1 MPIRVL
7 PPQQAARIAA
17 GEVVERPASVVKELV
32 DNALDA
38 GAGSVTVEIRGGGLE
53 LIRVVDDGS
62 GIPADEAPLAFQR
75 FATSKLPADGSL
87 DGITT
92 LGFRGEALP
101 SIASVAGVTLVTRT
115 AEDSAGTLVELAD
128 GEIVRVSPQ
137 GSPPGTSVAV
147 RGLFRS
153 VPARLKFLRSANA
166 ESGRVQTVV
175 QQFALAF
182 PEVRFRL
189 EVDGKGSFASPGR
202 GSLRDACAAVYG
214 AKLAGSLLEAASPDD
229 LPPDAPRIHGLISP
243 PDVSRS
249 TRGQISLL
257 VNRRWIQSRAL
268 TFALEEAYQ
277 GFLMER
283 RHPLAVLHIEVSP
296 QDVDVNVHP
305 AKSEVRF
312 RREREVFSILQRAV
326 RGALVAQSPVP
337 TVHSSLEPIART
349 GFARGP
355 STSAGFAGGPSSL
368 SHEEQVRQAIS
379 MFAPEESPG
388 QAMPR
393 RQVTPMLRV
402 IGQMQNLYIVA
413 DGPGGMYLV
422 DQHAAH
428 ERVLY
433 EKAQAE
439 MAEQGAQVQ
448 GLLEPVV
455 IDLSAAQEEALEEGL
470 DKWLRYGFALKRFG
484 PRSYL
489 LRTVPA
495 SLRDSASD
503 PEAAFLAVL
512 EDVGAGAGT
521 AEWEEKMA
529 ASIACHSAV
538 RAGQTMRQEEMES
551 LLAQLEACERP
562 STCPHGRPTM
572 VHLSAAHLQR
582 EFGRR

>member
-38 GAGSVTVEIRGGGLE
+38 CAGSITVEIRGGGLE
-53 LIRVVDDGS
+53 LIRVVDDGC
-62 GIPADEAPLAFQR
+62 GIPAEEAPLAFQR
-75 FATSKLPADGSL
+75 FATSKLPADGTL
-87 DGITT
+87 DSITT

-101 SIASVAGVTLVTRT
+101 SIASVSGVTLVTRT
-115 AEDSAGTLVELAD
+115 ADEAAGTLVELEGGD
-128 GEIVRVSPQ
+128 VVRVAPQ

-147 RGLFRS
+147 RGLFRN
-153 VPARLKFLRSANA
+153 VPARLKFLRSASA
-166 ESGRVQTVV
+166 EAGRVQTLV

-182 PEVRFRL
+182 PEVRFRM
-189 EVDGKGSFASPGR
+189 ETEGKATFNAPGS
-202 GSLRDACAAVYG
+202 GSLRDACSAVYG
-214 AKLAGSLLEAASPDD
+214 AKAAQSLLEAAYRDD
-229 LPPDAPRIHGLISP
+229 GAPDAPSIHGLISP

-249 TRGQISLL
+249 TRSQISLL

-268 TFALEEAYQ
+268 TYALEEAYQ

-283 RHPLAVLHIEVSP
+283 RHPLAVLHIAVPP

-305 AKSEVRF
+305 AKLEVRF
-312 RREREVFSILQRAV
+312 RREREVFSAVQRAV

-337 TVHSSLEPIART
+337 TLRGGLEPPKP
-349 GFARGP
+349 FATTVTAYAPPQGD
-355 STSAGFAGGPSSL
+355 
-368 SHEEQVRQAIS
+368 QVQQALT
-379 MFAPEESPG
+379 MFAPDGWSPQ
-388 QAMPR
+388 QATP
-393 RQVTPMLRV
+393 RQVVPALRV
-402 IGQMQNLYIVA
+402 VGQVQNLYIVA
-413 DGPGGMYLV
+413 EGPGGMYLV

-433 EKAQAE
+433 EKVQSELGEQAT
-439 MAEQGAQVQ
+439 QVQ

-455 IDLSAAQEEALEEGL
+455 IELSASQEETLEAEF
-470 DKWLRYGFALKRFG
+470 DRWSRYGFELERFG
-484 PRSYL
+484 QRTYL
-489 LRTVPA
+489 LRALPA
-495 SLRDSASD
+495 SLRDAD

-512 EDVGAGAGT
+512 EDVSGFT
-521 AEWEEKMA
+521 ATEWEEEMA
-529 ASIACHSAV
+529 KSLSCHAAV
-538 RAGQTMRQEEMES
+538 RAGQALRPEEMES

-562 STCPHGRPTM
+562 NTCPHGRPTM

>member
-1 MPIRVL
+1 MPIRIL

-38 GAGSVTVEIRGGGLE
+38 GAGSITVEIRGGGLE
-53 LIRVVDDGS
+53 IIRVVDDGC

-75 FATSKLPADGSL
+75 FATSKLPADGRL
-87 DGITT
+87 EGITT

-115 AEDSAGTLVELAD
+115 AEESAGTLVELAD
-128 GEIVRVSPQ
+128 GEVVRVSPQ

-189 EVDGKGSFASPGR
+189 EIDGRGAFSAPGR

-214 AKLAGSLLEAASPDD
+214 ANIARSLLDVASPDD
-229 LPPDAPRIHGLISP
+229 LPPDAPRVHGLISP

-257 VNRRWIQSRAL
+257 VNRRWVQSRSL

-283 RHPLAVLHIEVSP
+283 RHPLAVLHVETQP

-312 RREREVFSILQRAV
+312 RREREVFATLQRAV
-326 RGALVAQSPVP
+326 RSALVAQSPVP
-337 TVHSSLEPIART
+337 TVRG
-349 GFARGP
+349 GFESPAPRSFAAGAGP
-355 STSAGFAGGPSSL
+355 MP
-368 SHEEQVRQAIS
+368 HDEQVRQALS
-379 MFAPEESPG
+379 LFAPAGAPPA
-388 QAMPR
+388 QATP

-402 IGQMQNLYIVA
+402 IGQMQSLYIVA

-433 EKAQAE
+433 EKAQSE
-439 MAEQGAQVQ
+439 MAEQGAQMQ

-455 IDLSAAQEEALEEGL
+455 IELSAAQEDALEGGL
-470 DKWLRYGFALKRFG
+470 DRWLRYGFDLERFG
-484 PRSYL
+484 QRAYL
-489 LRTVPA
+489 LRAIPA
-495 SLRDSASD
+495 SLRDPD

-512 EDVGAGAGT
+512 EDMGTGVGAT
-521 AEWEEKMA
+521 EWEEEMA
-529 ASIACHSAV
+529 KSISCHSAV
-538 RAGQTMRQEEMES
+538 RAGQALRQEEMES

-562 STCPHGRPTM
+562 NTCPHGRPTM

>member
-17 GEVVERPASVVKELV
+17 GEVVERPASVVKELL
-32 DNALDA
+32 DNAIDA
-38 GAGSVTVEIRGGGLE
+38 GAESIIVEIRGGGLE

-62 GIPADEAPLAFQR
+62 GIPAEEAPLAFQR
-75 FATSKLPADGSL
+75 FATSKLPPDGSL

-101 SIASVAGVTLVTRT
+101 SIAAVSGVTLVTRT
-115 AEDSAGTLVELAD
+115 ADQSAGTQVELEG

-147 RGLFRS
+147 RGLFRN
-153 VPARLKFLRSANA
+153 VPARLKFLRSESA
-166 ESGRVQTVV
+166 ETGRVQTLV
-175 QQFALAF
+175 QQTALAF

-189 EVDGKGSFASPGR
+189 EVDGKAAFTAPG
-202 GSLRDACAAVYG
+202 GGNLRDACAAVYG
-214 AKLAGSLLEAASPDD
+214 VRLAQSLLDAASPDD
-229 LPPDAPRIHGLISP
+229 GGPDAPAVHALISP

-283 RHPLAVLHIEVSP
+283 RHPLAVLHITVPP

-305 AKSEVRF
+305 AKLEVRF
-312 RREREVFSILQRAV
+312 RKEREVFSTLQRAV

-337 TVHSSLEPIART
+337 TVRGGLEPSRPA
-349 GFARGP
+349 G
-355 STSAGFAGGPSSL
+355 GFAGATTAPQ
-368 SHEEQVRQAIS
+368 EAQAQQALT
-379 MFAPEESPG
+379 MFAPEG
-388 QAMPR
+388 WAPR
-393 RQVTPMLRV
+393 QTTPRQVVPALRV
-402 IGQMQNLYIVA
+402 LGQVQSLYIVA
-413 DGPGGMYLV
+413 EGPGGMYLV

-433 EKAQAE
+433 EKVQLELRDQAT
-439 MAEQGAQVQ
+439 QVQ

-455 IDLSAAQEEALEEGL
+455 VELSASQEETLEVGF
-470 DKWLRYGFALKRFG
+470 DRWSRYGFELERFG
-484 PRSYL
+484 QRTYL
-489 LRTVPA
+489 LRALPA
-495 SLRDSASD
+495 SLRDAD
-503 PEAAFLAVL
+503 PGEAFLAIL
-512 EDVGAGAGT
+512 EDVTGGINA
-521 AEWEEKMA
+521 AEWEEEMA
-529 ASIACHSAV
+529 KSISCHAAV
-538 RAGQTMRQEEMES
+538 RAGKALQQEEMES
-551 LLAQLEACERP
+551 LLAQLEACERAN
-562 STCPHGRPTM
+562 TCPHGRPTM